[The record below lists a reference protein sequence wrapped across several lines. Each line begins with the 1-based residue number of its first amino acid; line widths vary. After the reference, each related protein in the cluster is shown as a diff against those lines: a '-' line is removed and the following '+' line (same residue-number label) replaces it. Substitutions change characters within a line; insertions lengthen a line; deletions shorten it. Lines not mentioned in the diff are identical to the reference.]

1 MAVEVHAPLLDEDDD
16 ALVGRFQAG
25 DMQALDALLTK
36 YRRFARSK
44 VRNYFLVG
52 ADADDLEQEGLIGL
66 YKAARDYR
74 ADRAASFPVF
84 AEMCITRQ
92 IITAVKA
99 ATRQKHQP
107 LNGYVSISTP
117 LNLTDEGADPRD
129 ELLRDHT
136 IIDPADVVVDVDQA
150 ESVQVAIAQL
160 LSSLEVDV
168 LKLYVGGASVRRD
181 QPVTEPPHQGRG
193 QRDPAHQAQGRR
205 RARAARQA
213 RAGGVRATRL
223 LSCPA

>member
-1 MAVEVHAPLLDEDDD
+1 MTVGAPLLEETDD
-16 ALVGRFQAG
+16 ALVERFQAG

-117 LNLTDEGADPRD
+117 LNLADDGADPRD

-136 IIDPADVVVDVDQA
+136 ITDPADVVIDLDQA
-150 ESVQVAIAQL
+150 DTVQVAIAQL
-160 LSSLEVDV
+160 LSSLEVEV
-168 LKLYVGGASVRRD
+168 LRLYVAGATYAEISQSLNRHTKAVD
-181 QPVTEPPHQGRG
+181 NAI
-193 QRDPAHQAQGRR
+193 QRIKRKVEGVLAR
-205 RARAARQA
+205 RASEEEQSEYAQLA
-213 RAGGVRATRL
+213 
-223 LSCPA
+223 S

>member
-1 MAVEVHAPLLDEDDD
+1 VAVEVHAPLHEDDD
-16 ALVGRFQAG
+16 DVLVGRFQAG

-117 LNLTDEGADPRD
+117 LNLTDDGADPRD

-136 IIDPADVVVDVDQA
+136 ITDPADVVADVDQA
-150 ESVQVAIAQL
+150 DSVQASIAQL
-160 LSSLEVDV
+160 LSSLEIEV
-168 LKLYVGGASVRRD
+168 LKLYVDGASYAEISLALNRHTKAVDNAIQRIKRKVEGVLA
-181 QPVTEPPHQGRG
+181 QRAKTE
-193 QRDPAHQAQGRR
+193 QAEYEQL
-205 RARAARQA
+205 A
-213 RAGGVRATRL
+213 
-223 LSCPA
+223 S